1 MGAPATVLAV
11 LLAAVAP
18 GEPAEARDAQPT
30 EALDAPPAA
39 APGAAPEAP
48 PRAPPPPPTPRPE
61 AIALARAA
69 RGEVKLGEPF
79 DYELEVRHAPGI
91 TFALPPA
98 LDLAPFRATGAAC
111 EGRTADG
118 GPERGAVTV
127 CRMKLALFDLGP
139 HEVPA
144 IVLAGRG
151 PEGEVA
157 VRVPGPRVT
166 GAGVI
171 SPDAKPDE
179 LALRDLAP
187 PVPLLVPTWAPV
199 AWLAGGL
206 AAAALAFLLWR
217 AWRRRARAAAE
228 PPEPVPAHLR
238 LARALDALESDR
250 LCARGEGRAFWVR
263 LSALVRDHLG
273 EVAAFPALDL
283 TSAEI
288 EARLRALADPRLD
301 AEAFAAFAREADLVK
316 FAKAEPSIEGC
327 ADGLAYARG
336 LLARTAP
343 APAAV
348 SPAGAR
354 ARLGA
359 GGAA

>member
-1 MGAPATVLAV
+1 
-11 LLAAVAP
+11 
-18 GEPAEARDAQPT
+18 
-30 EALDAPPAA
+30 
-39 APGAAPEAP
+39 
-48 PRAPPPPPTPRPE
+48 
-61 AIALARAA
+61 
-69 RGEVKLGEPF
+69 
-79 DYELEVRHAPGI
+79 
-91 TFALPPA
+91 
-98 LDLAPFRATGAAC
+98 
-111 EGRTADG
+111 
-118 GPERGAVTV
+118 
-127 CRMKLALFDLGP
+127 
-139 HEVPA
+139 
-144 IVLAGRG
+144 
-151 PEGEVA
+151 
-157 VRVPGPRVT
+157 
-166 GAGVI
+166 
-171 SPDAKPDE
+171 
-179 LALRDLAP
+179 
-187 PVPLLVPTWAPV
+187 
-199 AWLAGGL
+199 
-206 AAAALAFLLWR
+206 
-217 AWRRRARAAAE
+217 
-228 PPEPVPAHLR
+228 VPAHLR